1 MMGDFTSALPDLE
14 RVASADP
21 TYDFHRATG
30 LLAHAYANT
39 GQPEKA
45 EALFRQAT
53 KISTSSET
61 YYNYSCFLAS
71 QQRNAEAREWARQIL
86 AKKPTMPGYLRRR
99 ERPWFRKANS
109 LLKRLPNG
117 N

>member
-1 MMGDFTSALPDLE
+1 MGDFAAALPDLE
-14 RVASADP
+14 RVASTDP

-39 GQPEKA
+39 GQSEKA

-71 QQRNAEAREWARQIL
+71 QHRNAEAREWARQIL
-86 AKKPTMPGYLRRR
+86 LR
-99 ERPWFRKANS
+99 
-109 LLKRLPNG
+109 
-117 N
+117 